1 MSRYP
6 KLKVDLPK
14 LRNNLKKVKNICDE
28 RGIAVSGVIKGCNG
42 IVECSKVFAEAGLDS
57 ISSSRIS
64 HLKRASEA
72 GIEIDKLL
80 IRIPMLSEIEDVVRY
95 TTSSLNS
102 DMKTVRLINEEAKRQ
117 GKIHRVIL
125 MDDIGDLREG
135 FWETSELVEAAKE
148 IEFKLENIILDGIGT
163 NLGCYGAL
171 ENTKEKMQELVEDA
185 QIVEEAIGRKLKYI
199 SGGGT
204 LTMARIFDETM
215 PERVNLLRI
224 GEGILLA
231 RDLMDIWPE
240 KYGKMYQ
247 DVFTLD
253 MQVVENRDKPTY
265 PVGKI
270 SRDGFGLEKQF
281 VDEGIKRRVILAG
294 GKIDYGFPEM
304 LIPTIDGIKVWGAS
318 SDHTLV
324 DCEAIKDEIEIG
336 DILSFELSYA
346 NLVYTT
352 ESTEINIEIVE

>member
-1 MSRYP
+1 MSIYP
-6 KLKVDLPK
+6 KLNVDLPK
-14 LRNNLKKVKNICDE
+14 LRSNVKNIKALCDE
-28 RGIAVSGVIKGCNG
+28 RNIAVSGVIKGCNG
-42 IVECSKVFAEAGLDS
+42 ILECSRVFAQSGIDS
-57 ISSSRIS
+57 ISSSRLS
-64 HLKRASEA
+64 HLKRAA
-72 GIEIDKLL
+72 QDGIEIDKLL
-80 IRIPMLSEIEDVVRY
+80 IRIPMLSEIEEVVKY

-102 DMKTVRLINEEAKRQ
+102 DIETIRLLNEEAKKQ
-117 GKIHRVIL
+117 NKIHKVIL

-135 FWETSELVEAAKE
+135 FWEISDLVEAAKE
-148 IEFKLENIILDGIGT
+148 VEFKLENIELQGIGT

-171 ENTKEKMQELVEDA
+171 ENTREKMEELVRDA
-185 QIVEEAIGRKLKYI
+185 EIVEEAIGRKLQYI

-204 LTMARIFDETM
+204 LAMPRLFDETM
-215 PERVNLLRI
+215 PKRVNHLRI
-224 GEGILLA
+224 GEAILLA
-231 RDLMDIWPE
+231 RDLMDIWPS

-304 LIPTIDGIKVWGAS
+304 LIPKIANIKVWGAS

-324 DCEAIKDEIEIG
+324 DCEAIKDKIKIG
-336 DILSFELSYA
+336 DVLSFELSYA

-352 ESTEINIEIVE
+352 ESTEINIDIIE